1 MASFH
6 VALRLHGR
14 QVHRCKARVS
24 SRRDGP
30 RHRGIANIRAKYPAP
45 SSAVFQV
52 AQRQGADGQRN
63 QEVFA
68 TTMAPAGLSLWLQVR
83 SAESLLTFTRAG
95 APTRLR
101 V

>member
-1 MASFH
+1 MAGFH

-30 RHRGIANIRAKYPAP
+30 GHRGIANIRAKYPALADCHLP
-45 SSAVFQV
+45 GRSAP
-52 AQRQGADGQRN
+52 RGGRQRN

-68 TTMAPAGLSLWLQVR
+68 TAVGPTALSLWLQVR
-83 SAESLLTFTRAG
+83 TAESLLTFTRAG